1 MAAYG
6 GTGTVSGSDY
16 GSLSKND
23 AFRFQQKMLPI
34 AMKLLTFSRFAQRDV
49 KPLKEGLELRFR
61 RYEKIPYTGRDVP
74 IAEGVTPDFDTI
86 SHRTYLTTLQ
96 RFGTFVNVTDLM
108 LAVSRPNSEPNYGQ
122 IGNLCRG
129 VEGLFGLQGVP
140 CRNKRSSCSRFRRNR
155 CPNSCEFDDC

>member
-1 MAAYG
+1 
-6 GTGTVSGSDY
+6 
-16 GSLSKND
+16 
-23 AFRFQQKMLPI
+23 MLPI

-74 IAEGVTPDFDTI
+74 IAEGVTPDYDTI

-108 LAVSRPNSEPNYGQ
+108 LAVSHDPILNQITDRLGTFAGELKDFLDWVNSCDSYSY
-122 IGNLCRG
+122 
-129 VEGLFGLQGVP
+129 F
-140 CRNKRSSCSRFRRNR
+140 SSCF
-155 CPNSCEFDDC
+155 